1 MPARASTKSGRI
13 SASPVSGCGGFSA
26 KLALRRTTGR
36 GRLESRRRTPRG
48 ARGKGRA
55 LRSWPLAL
63 LDHRQPRV
71 RPVERERHGNT
82 PQATVA
88 RLGGTCPST
97 AAHSRGQELPAM
109 PRRTLLAAIA
119 ASVVM
124 ASYFPQRLDG
134 CERGESSNQGFRC
147 ASKKALIRRRASR
160 AASSSY
166 SAPDAFATNLTQNGS
181 SVGSWSLRKP
191 WPAPG

>member
-71 RPVERERHGNT
+71 RPVERERHGEH
-82 PQATVA
+82 ATGDSRAA
-88 RLGGTCPST
+88 RRNPPVNCGDC
-97 AAHSRGQELPAM
+97 RGQELPAM

>member
-1 MPARASTKSGRI
+1 MSAGRVIRADARLS
-13 SASPVSGCGGFSA
+13 
-26 KLALRRTTGR
+26 
-36 GRLESRRRTPRG
+36 EMRRRYPAGGSRPIGIPPPHAAWGTR
-48 ARGKGRA
+48 KGRA

-97 AAHSRGQELPAM
+97 AAHCRGQELPAM